1 MTIDF
6 VNLIYIWLLPLTASS
21 AVTSGQNND
30 YTIVMIGPQ
39 VARNKFTHDQLTTQE
54 ASSLN
59 PLLDVSGRK
68 ITPSITV
75 DVNLTEEKATKLST
89 KPLLQTVQQFKT
101 PSKTVLPGITTAA
114 TPTNEGSMKST
125 TEIQLK
131 VTTSATTVVTS
142 HSSIS
147 TTTTRVPSMLSS
159 STQNQLTSDKTTHPP
174 KRPTQSANL
183 ISTTTTS
190 TKPVENKSTNT
201 SPVTVG
207 DATQSIGLY
216 NTTIATTKTPFSHIT
231 KAKERQDPP
240 EKNAKSNKEKHHSKA
255 VAGLIGGALILMMVG
270 FLIIYIKKQ
279 MLQRQQITTRDW
291 AGPSPFLEGG
301 ADNSQATLRSSNQIS
316 LSSFLPHRLSKRLSL
331 LPETNEKLEDMTK
344 GTTFG
349 NKHQGST
356 FGQEVDGNDVQ
367 ESYGTAVVVSEI
379 KSTEDVPETVE
390 NSVLATSS
398 QTEENPLYTYNN

>member
-6 VNLIYIWLLPLTASS
+6 VSLIYIWLLPLTASS

-30 YTIVMIGPQ
+30 FTSVMIGPQ
-39 VARNKFTHDQLTTQE
+39 VTRNKFTHDQLTTQE

-68 ITPSITV
+68 ITQSITV
-75 DVNLTEEKATKLST
+75 DVNRTEEKA
-89 KPLLQTVQQFKT
+89 
-101 PSKTVLPGITTAA
+101 
-114 TPTNEGSMKST
+114 PTNEVSMKST
-125 TEIQLK
+125 TEIQFK
-131 VTTSATTVVTS
+131 VTISATTVVTS
-142 HSSIS
+142 HGSIS
-147 TTTTRVPSMLSS
+147 TTATRVPSILSI

-174 KRPTQSANL
+174 TRPTQSANL

-190 TKPVENKSTNT
+190 TKPVENKSTST

-207 DATQSIGLY
+207 DATQSTGSY
-216 NTTIATTKTPFSHIT
+216 KTTIATTKTPFIHIT

-240 EKNAKSNKEKHHSKA
+240 EKKSNKEKYHSKA

-301 ADNSQATLRSSNQIS
+301 ADNGQVTLRSSNQIS

-331 LPETNEKLEDMTK
+331 LPETNEKLEDMTQ

-349 NKHQGST
+349 DKHQGST

-367 ESYGTAVVVSEI
+367 ETFGTAVVVSEI

-390 NSVLATSS
+390 NSILATSS
-398 QTEENPLYTYNN
+398 QTEENPLYTYNNLEVANHSQDHSAQHFSTPTCTYC